1 MAGIHFDV
9 TSDNSNFVTVM
20 QDTVRRVRETAETMK
35 DIGKNFDVSSTVKQ
49 VESLKTVIGDNEAYI
64 KKLKD
69 DITGLSESI
78 NQAFSSGNFD
88 LAQSLSVQASQKA
101 TEIQQVTAET
111 EKYRNVLADVQGQSD
126 ATGESERNRSSI
138 IVTLLG
144 GQERYNQ
151 VLSQCPPALRNVITG
166 LNGMTGAAKAFI
178 ATPLGAILAAL
189 ITAYK
194 AITTWLNRSA
204 EGQQTM
210 AKISGYLS
218 GVLAGLRDIVISVG
232 EKLFNA
238 FSHPIDTIKK
248 FGNTI
253 KENIWNRIKGTGDL
267 VSSLGRLI
275 SDVLTLKFDD
285 AREEIKTL
293 GESFLQLTTGIDNL
307 PDKLTN
313 AASAAADAA
322 NNIKNVAEET
332 AKLNSR
338 SHQLEI
344 DKANW
349 QPKEAELDKQIA
361 AARIK
366 MYAGSDEERNAAA
379 STMQSLINKKYA
391 KRIEFAKEEYEIRK
405 GLNKLTTTSQEDL
418 NEEQRLLANITELEA
433 QRLSQQTRS
442 FRTQHSASEAI
453 LNAKRAEEDELNA
466 LLVSNEEKRVALMEE
481 GGKKERAVVEANY
494 QKQMD
499 AIRKQRLKW
508 ETESKKE
515 GRGGKLTTEQESAL
529 SDAGV
534 LTRQQ
539 RDKSIDDIGRKN
551 RIAYLKEFGDF
562 KQRQLAIEEEYDR
575 QIENAADEHERQM
588 LTIRKQNA
596 LASNGKDYFADFG
609 TIDQKF
615 DSLKESWLAKIETL
629 PADLQEG
636 AAKAMEDSLTVLIN
650 DYIDSG
656 DDLDLSTWAASLMD
670 KSAGAL
676 EKELN
681 DLTMQA
687 ALNGDLASGNFS
699 KLNAQIVKLRAELKK
714 IKKES
719 GKKLGFDDIIS
730 ITNQAIDSFETL
742 GESLGG
748 VAGDF
753 AKTAGSFLSGSVQI
767 ANAIK
772 IIGASLSAL
781 EKSSAILAIISAAI
795 KVISKIFEV
804 INGNKAAN
812 EKAIQQAYDYAKAL
826 DAVNRAAE
834 KMRFENSFGKNELAA
849 YRNNVKLASQ
859 SLDAIEKKVIHI
871 AGIESDGRS
880 SWQKFW
886 GASKNTTRLRQAD
899 YTDEDGKFNGE
910 KLKAWYD
917 TYGEALSASQ
927 KRLIDSLLTDWDNYV
942 ESVEESTSYLGD
954 IFDDVS
960 TNAAENMVDAFIA
973 TGDALSDLTEL
984 SNEFGRSM
992 AVSAVKSMLMEK
1004 VFTKE
1009 AQKGI
1014 GDLIAGGKIDNA
1026 IDRYNGLLA
1035 QANAMSGDINAFLK
1049 GINLQELYEERG
1061 SVGAYETM
1069 SEQTGSALEGRG
1081 AAIQIS
1087 NEQIASR
1094 AGLIEEHTRSLIL
1107 SVEQGNEHLIEL
1119 RDYHM
1124 REVEQLET
1132 IARQTRP
1139 LLEMREALE
1148 RISNN
1153 TANL

>member
-49 VESLKTVIGDNEAYI
+49 VESRKTVIGDNEAYI

-111 EKYRNVLADVQGQSD
+111 EKYRKVLADVQGQSD
-126 ATGESERNRSSI
+126 ATGESERKRSSI

-189 ITAYK
+189 VTAYK

-232 EKLFNA
+232 EELFNA

-275 SDVLTLKFDD
+275 SDVFTLKFDD

-313 AASAAADAA
+313 AASAAAAAA

-338 SHQLEI
+338 SHQLKI

-349 QPKEAELDKQIA
+349 QPKEAELDRQIA

-366 MYAGSDEERNAAA
+366 MYSGSDEERNAAA

-433 QRLSQQTRS
+433 QRLSLQTRS

-466 LLVSNEEKRVALMEE
+466 LLVSNEEKRVTLMEE

-681 DLTMQA
+681 KITMQA
-687 ALNGDLASGNFS
+687 ALNGDLATGNFS
-699 KLNAQIVKLRAELKK
+699 KLNAQIIWLRAELKK

-753 AKTAGSFLSGSVQI
+753 AKTAGSFLSGGVQI
-767 ANAIK
+767 ANAINVIK
-772 IIGASLSAL
+772 TSTSAL
-781 EKSSAILAIISAAI
+781 EKASAILAIISAAI
-795 KVISKIFEV
+795 KVISKVFEIV
-804 INGNKAAN
+804 NGNRAAN

-886 GASKNTTRLRQAD
+886 GSSKNTTRLRQAD